1 MAHALVHGPQLPLV
15 VEINNFIFLGCYQVN
30 LPTGHHLEYCLYI
43 GFVDSLLGSTEVWN
57 CTYDLVHNSQSILR
71 VVTYLVSTFPVTQDT
86 IPCFLRRPSMA
97 RNSPYDLY
105 VSLHR
110 SFCVD
115 FCTLLLFG
123 FVLIRLMY
131 NYILLISGTMASRSK
146 KDEIRAMQTQLR
158 DEPSDTEVSPQA
170 SRSVKQLNV
179 NPDEGVERRHS
190 RADSRQLVLAQTQA
204 IVDRPPQSEEGGAQ
218 QGNPNQMTNSYDRS
232 RLG

>member
-1 MAHALVHGPQLPLV
+1 
-15 VEINNFIFLGCYQVN
+15 
-30 LPTGHHLEYCLYI
+30 
-43 GFVDSLLGSTEVWN
+43 
-57 CTYDLVHNSQSILR
+57 
-71 VVTYLVSTFPVTQDT
+71 
-86 IPCFLRRPSMA
+86 MA

-170 SRSVKQLNV
+170 SRSVK
-179 NPDEGVERRHS
+179 
-190 RADSRQLVLAQTQA
+190 
-204 IVDRPPQSEEGGAQ
+204 
-218 QGNPNQMTNSYDRS
+218 
-232 RLG
+232 